1 MVERVL
7 IVDDDPVQRRL
18 VENIVGKA
26 GYEATAVDGGEAA
39 LKAMLATASTPY
51 DCVALDLVMPDL
63 DGLGVLGRMRDAG
76 LEIPVIVQAAHGG
89 IDNVVTAIR
98 AGAVDFVVKPVGFER
113 LSVSLRNATVARA
126 LATEIARQKR
136 GRSGALAFRDIITRS
151 PKMHAVLRIAEKAA
165 SSTIPV
171 LIEGES
177 GVGKELIARA
187 IHGSGERRTKP
198 FVAVNC
204 GALPENLVEL
214 ILFGHER
221 GAFTSAAERRDS
233 KFFEASG
240 GTLFL
245 DDVGELPPAAQVKVL
260 RAVQDGEI
268 QPIGGRKPVKANTRI
283 VAATNRNL
291 MSGVKSGRFR
301 EDLFYRLHVFPIM
314 VPPLRDRAEDIP
326 ELIRH
331 FLVRFAAEEGKRI
344 RSMSAETMQMLSR
357 YRWPGN
363 VRQLENAIFRA
374 VLLAHGDEIT
384 SREFPQIAAEIGDL
398 DAGNRRILAQ
408 MHAML
413 APTDDVGARQPC
425 ESHMG
430 RAATEVPFLP
440 GDGDS
445 AEHLLMS
452 AVPTDG
458 GSALNLL
465 NDGGN
470 VRSLEDIEADVIR
483 FALAHYR
490 GQISEVARRL
500 RIGRSTLYRKLEVLG
515 CAIANDTGA

>member
-18 VENIVGKA
+18 VEDIVGKA
-26 GYEATAVDGGEAA
+26 GYETAAVDGGEAA

-51 DCVALDLVMPDL
+51 DCVVLDLVMPDL
-63 DGLGVLGRMRDAG
+63 DGLGVLVRMREAG
-76 LEIPVIVQAAHGG
+76 LEIPVIVQAADGG

-113 LSVSLRNATVARA
+113 LSVPLRKAMVAHA
-126 LATEIARQKR
+126 LASKIGRQKR
-136 GRSGALAFRDIITRS
+136 GRSGALTFRDIITRS

-165 SSTIPV
+165 SSTTPV
-171 LIEGES
+171 LIEGEP

-187 IHGSGERRTKP
+187 IHGSGERRAKP

-204 GALPENLVEL
+204 GALPENLVES

-221 GAFTSAAERRDS
+221 GVFTGAAERRDS
-233 KFFEASG
+233 KFLEASG

-260 RAVQDGEI
+260 GAIQDGEI
-268 QPIGGRKPVKANTRI
+268 QPIGGRKPIKANARI
-283 VAATNRNL
+283 VAATSRSL

-301 EDLFYRLHVFPIM
+301 QDLFYRLHVFPLM
-314 VPPLRDRAEDIP
+314 VPSLRDRAEDVP

-331 FLVRFAAEEGKRI
+331 FLVRFAAEEDRRI
-344 RSMSAETMQMLSR
+344 RSMSAETIQMLSR

-363 VRQLENAIFRA
+363 VLQLKNAIFRA

-384 SREFPQIAAEIGDL
+384 SREFPQIAAEIGDF
-398 DAGNRRILAQ
+398 DIGDQRTSATT
-408 MHAML
+408 HAML
-413 APTDDVGARQPC
+413 ASIDDVGARQPC
-425 ESHMG
+425 ESHMW
-430 RAATEVPFLP
+430 RSTTEAPLLP
-440 GDGDS
+440 GDSDS
-445 AEHLLMS
+445 AEHFVMPAML
-452 AVPTDG
+452 ADG

-470 VRSLEDIEADVIR
+470 IRSLEDIEADVIR

-500 RIGRSTLYRKLEVLG
+500 RIGRSTLYRKLETLG
-515 CAIANDTGA
+515 CTMANDTSS